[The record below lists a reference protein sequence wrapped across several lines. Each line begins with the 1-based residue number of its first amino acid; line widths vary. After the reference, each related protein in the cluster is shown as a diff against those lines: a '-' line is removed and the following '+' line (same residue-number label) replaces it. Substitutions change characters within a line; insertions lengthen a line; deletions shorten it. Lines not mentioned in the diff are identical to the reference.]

1 MMKMREAGMQ
11 KEKEERELKEKE
23 EIERKIR
30 EAEAIKK
37 NEELQ
42 KLLAAKK
49 IVINDIISIKEQR
62 VVRIMD
68 KKIENLTDEEIDNLS
83 LETLQQHLEA
93 TKKKIANNKE
103 TRLKKAF
110 THVDYLERERR
121 ERLVPKI
128 KATILSPE
136 EETQRQQ
143 IWTEAAKRD
152 YD

>member
-1 MMKMREAGMQ
+1 MQ
-11 KEKEERELKEKE
+11 R
-23 EIERKIR
+23 
-30 EAEAIKK
+30 
-37 NEELQ
+37 
-42 KLLAAKK
+42 LLATKK

-68 KKIENLTDEEIDNLS
+68 KKIENLSDEDIDNLS

-121 ERLVPKI
+121 ERLIPRI
-128 KATILSPE
+128 KATILSPQ
-136 EETQRQQ
+136 EETQKQQ
-143 IWTEAAKRD
+143 VWSEAAKRD
-152 YD
+152 YDDHHSNQEKLQALGKYYVLISPCRKAESWMK